1 MTYPGIIHDHEN
13 EGKEDGRDL
22 SRSYPT
28 FLIVQGVEVRDAVEA
43 PEVEDVFVNVQAE
56 VQEEGEGL
64 EDRMLSERVTRR
76 RDGEVKDKEEVY
88 GHCCD
93 VQMLMY

>member
-1 MTYPGIIHDHEN
+1 M
-13 EGKEDGRDL
+13 
-22 SRSYPT
+22 
-28 FLIVQGVEVRDAVEA
+28 RDAVEA

-64 EDRMLSERVTRR
+64 EDRMLGQRVTRR
-76 RDGEVKDKEEVY
+76 GDGEVKDKEEVY